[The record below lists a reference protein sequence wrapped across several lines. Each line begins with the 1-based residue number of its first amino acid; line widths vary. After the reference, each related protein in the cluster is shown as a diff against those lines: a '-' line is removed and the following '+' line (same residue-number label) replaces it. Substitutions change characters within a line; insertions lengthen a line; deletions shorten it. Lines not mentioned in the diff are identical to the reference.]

1 MIKNEGIT
9 SAPKAKWEAP
19 ALAELDMDLVD
30 VSRPSDRAYRRRD
43 GLIPGGTTSMS

>member
-19 ALAELDMDLVD
+19 ALADLDMDLVD
-30 VSRPSDRAYRRRD
+30 VKAAIDTGTD